1 MFCLFIHLF
10 IDIFIFS
17 EAFNQAEIQFLVI
30 LLDDYVLIA
39 SPVS

>member
-1 MFCLFIHLF
+1 MFCLFIQLF
-10 IDIFIFS
+10 IDVFIFS
-17 EAFNQAEIQFLVI
+17 EAFNQAELQFLVI